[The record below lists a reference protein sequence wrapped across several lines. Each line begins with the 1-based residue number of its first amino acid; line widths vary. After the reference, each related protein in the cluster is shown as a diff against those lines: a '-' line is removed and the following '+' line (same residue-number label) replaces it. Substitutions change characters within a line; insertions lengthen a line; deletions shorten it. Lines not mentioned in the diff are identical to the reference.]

1 MKMCPSQSKC
11 LINGGHY
18 GKNVPSGFLPPWPL
32 DLSFQGTLCSGILS
46 EFALQLVSSTR
57 TVMGKISGWKAWM
70 NPPPNPHPCPRP
82 QSPCS
87 VPWPQYLCLTFLFFV
102 RMVLLVDRDGEFRL
116 HTVVA
121 MKSSLSNVFSHYI
134 CALLMAE
141 PSGKLVVLCW
151 WLSPPPWASFCVPQP
166 WEAGPAGD

>member
-1 MKMCPSQSKC
+1 MCPSQSKC

-18 GKNVPSGFLPPWPL
+18 GKKVPSGFLPPWPL

-57 TVMGKISGWKAWM
+57 TVMGKISQLVKSM
-70 NPPPNPHPCPRP
+70 NESNPHPRPRL
-82 QSPCS
+82 QSPCA
-87 VPWPQYLCLTFLFFV
+87 VHWPQYLCFTFPFFV
-102 RMVLLVDRDGEFRL
+102 RMVLLLDRDGEFGL

-141 PSGKLVVLCW
+141 PSGKLVVLCQ
-151 WLSPPPWASFCVPQP
+151 WLSPPPWASLCVPQP